1 MKTMEL
7 LDAVA
12 SNVPLYK
19 LRCNM
24 EPEAARV
31 AYAEMNTEN
40 KGEVL

>member
-12 SNVPLYK
+12 SNVPLYR

-24 EPEAARV
+24 ELEAARV
-31 AYAEMNTEN
+31 AYEGMNTED